1 MLASVISRVKLIREK
16 NKDTGDFLYKLP
28 EREKM
33 KLLKMLKEIQSG
45 SKLNAYDDA
54 VYGRSAIRLECG
66 ETENKNLCGR
76 KRKLGLKGEVATRI
90 SKEKQDSKAKR
101 RKVETKTKKPVVD
114 KSNPN
119 WRLKPNNNITVW
131 RLDPLY
137 ESKEEIPFISSI
149 ANSRLAIRA
158 VLTNDI
164 KMLKTV
170 VEDITNVHNPLVKQ
184 SLGNPMT
191 ALDHS
196 LKMQNTAAI
205 SILTEPKIKKKRV
218 NVPTCSLR
226 SQNTGTYNYR
236 QVISLSHHIL
246 LFSQHLFIELWESR
260 KLEG

>member
-16 NKDTGDFLYKLP
+16 NKDIGVHLYKLP
-28 EREKM
+28 EIENI

-66 ETENKNLCGR
+66 ETENKNICGR

-101 RKVETKTKKPVVD
+101 RKVETKTKKSVVD

-164 KMLKTV
+164 KMLKSI
-170 VEDITNVHNPLVKQ
+170 VEDVTNVHNPLVKQ
-184 SLGNPMT
+184 SLGNSMT
-191 ALDHS
+191 ALDYS
-196 LKMQNTAAI
+196 LKKLNTSAI
-205 SILTEPKIKKKRV
+205 SILTEPKTKKKRV
-218 NVPTCSLR
+218 HVPTCSLR

-236 QVISLSHHIL
+236 QVLYYRVYNFCNNPIL
-246 LFSQHLFIELWESR
+246 HLY
-260 KLEG
+260 

>member
-1 MLASVISRVKLIREK
+1 MWSKDKIMLTSVISRVKLIREK
-16 NKDTGDFLYKLP
+16 NKDIGVHLYKLP
-28 EREKM
+28 EKVNI

-45 SKLNAYDDA
+45 SKVNAYDDA

-66 ETENKNLCGR
+66 ETESKKLDGR
-76 KRKLGLKGEVATRI
+76 KRRLNGKVATRVNRG
-90 SKEKQDSKAKR
+90 KQESKAKK
-101 RKVETKTKKPVVD
+101 RKIEPNTKKKAVD

-164 KMLKTV
+164 KMLKTI
-170 VEDITNVHNPLVKQ
+170 VEDVTNVHNPLVKQ
-184 SLGNPMT
+184 SLGNSMT
-191 ALDHS
+191 ALDYS
-196 LKMQNTAAI
+196 LKKLNTSAI
-205 SILTEPKIKKKRV
+205 SILTEPKTKKKRV
-218 NVPTCSLR
+218 HVPTCSLR

-236 QVISLSHHIL
+236 QVL
-246 LFSQHLFIELWESR
+246 
-260 KLEG
+260 